1 LGRNVYIENKP
12 LEEALDLFN
21 RCLTECGWLAPQF
34 EEVDIMECLGRRTF
48 HPVYARRSHPH
59 YMASAMDGIAVKAA
73 STYAASEV
81 NPVNLDPDQVLMV
94 DTGDYVPPQFDA
106 VIMIEDVNM
115 IGGQYQ
121 IIRAAVPWQ
130 HIRSVGEDMV
140 EQDMIVP
147 SRTLIGPYE
156 LASFKTASV
165 ERVPVI
171 KRPVV
176 AIIPTGTELVERG
189 YDDMP
194 PGEIV
199 ESNSR
204 MLAALCEQWGGVA
217 LRHDIVI
224 DDKELIRQAVVE
236 MEPQADMIV
245 ICSGSS
251 AGREDYTASIV
262 EELGRLIVH
271 GIATRPGKP
280 AILGTIN
287 RKPVIGVPGYPVS
300 AQLIFSLFAQP
311 IIYARSGGEMPSP
324 DTIQCQVARKLPS
337 HAGVDEYVNVNVAKI
352 SDHFLAYP
360 LNRGAG
366 VTSMLVKS
374 DGVLHIPRGSEGLDA
389 GSPCTVAL
397 CRPRPVIENTLVCLG
412 SHDLA
417 IDVLIDILQK
427 DHGIRMIST
436 NVGSMGGIVS
446 LSRGETHCAGL
457 HLLDYESGD
466 YNTSYLKKYLGRQKV
481 MLVNLVNR
489 DQGLVVQKGNPLEI
503 TGIEDLLRPEVRYI
517 NRQKGAGTRL
527 LLDYLLQKK
536 NIDNSGI
543 NGYNREEYSHLA
555 VAASI
560 KNNAGDAGMAIYASA
575 RILDLDFVP
584 VETERYDLCILP
596 DLFTGRQLDSLLTAI
611 NSNEFKRRMQSLGG
625 YHLENTGLIIQDGVG

>member
-12 LEEALDLFN
+12 LEEALELFTG
-21 RCLTECGWLAPQF
+21 CLTECGWLAPEL

-59 YMASAMDGIAVKAA
+59 YMASAMDGIAVKAV

-189 YDDMP
+189 YDNMP

-224 DDKELIRQAVVE
+224 DDKELIRQAVMRV
-236 MEPQADMIV
+236 EPQADMIV

-262 EELGRLIVH
+262 QELGSLILH
-271 GIATRPGKP
+271 GVATRPGKP

-287 RKPVIGVPGYPVS
+287 RKPVVGVPGYPVS

-311 IIYARSGGEMPSP
+311 ILYEKSGGEMPSP
-324 DTIQCQVARKLPS
+324 ETIQCQVARKLPS
-337 HAGVDEYVNVNVAKI
+337 HAGVDEYVNVNVARI
-352 SDHFLAYP
+352 SDQFLAYP

-374 DGVLHIPRGSEGLDA
+374 DGVLHIPRGSEGMDA
-389 GSPCTVAL
+389 GSPCQVAL
-397 CRPRPVIENTLVCLG
+397 SRPRPVIENTLVCLG

-446 LSRGETHCAGL
+446 LTRGETHCAGL

-466 YNTSYLKKYLGRQKV
+466 YNTSYLKKYLSRQKV
-481 MLVNLVNR
+481 LLVNLVNR
-489 DQGLVVQKGNPLEI
+489 DQGLVVQKGNPLAI
-503 TGIEDLLRPEVRYI
+503 TGIGDLVRPEVRYI

-527 LLDYLLQKK
+527 LLDYLLQKQD
-536 NIDNSGI
+536 IDKSQI

-560 KNNAGDAGMAIYASA
+560 KNNAGDTGMAIYASA
-575 RILDLDFVP
+575 RVLDLDFIP

-596 DLFTGRQLDSLLTAI
+596 DLFSDHQLDSLLAAI
-611 NSNEFKRRMQSLGG
+611 NSDEFKKRMQILGG
-625 YHLENTGLIIQDGVG
+625 YHLEQTGLIIREGVG